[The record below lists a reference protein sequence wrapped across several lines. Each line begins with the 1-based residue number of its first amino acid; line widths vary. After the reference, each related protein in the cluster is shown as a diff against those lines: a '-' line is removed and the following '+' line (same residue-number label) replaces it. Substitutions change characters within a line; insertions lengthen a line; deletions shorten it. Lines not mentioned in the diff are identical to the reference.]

1 MTDEAN
7 PRVRATL
14 PRGLVDRAPA
24 DIAAA
29 EAMMAKIRAVYELYG
44 FEAVETPFIEYTEA
58 LGKFLPDQ
66 DRPNE
71 GVFSFKDDDE
81 QWLSLRYDLTAPLAR
96 FVAEHYERLPKP
108 YRSYR
113 AGWVFRNEKPG
124 PGRYRQFMQFDADTV
139 GAASPA
145 ADAEICMMA
154 ADCLEA
160 LGIKRG
166 DYVIKVNNRKVLDG
180 VMEAIGLGGPENA
193 GRRLTV
199 LRAIDKLDRLGPEG
213 VRALLG
219 AGRKDESGDFTKG
232 AGLEPAAIERLFSL
246 LSQDIPLLPGER
258 APVMEG
264 ERGPFGVETAIDA
277 GKGRDMA
284 RVGAFEY
291 ISNLKT
297 LEYWARTFGDSPT
310 AVAAIEELRQIAS
323 LCEAAGYGSDRI
335 RIDSS
340 VVRGLEYYTGPV
352 FEAELTFEAKGED
365 GKPIR
370 FGSVGGGG
378 RYDGLVARF
387 RADPVPATGFSIGVS
402 RLLAALRAI
411 DSPIVA
417 GAAKAGP
424 VVVVVLDRDHMA
436 DYQRLVAEL
445 RAAGVAA
452 EMYLGAAGLNAQ
464 LKYADRRG
472 SLCAVIQGSNER
484 DAPDGRQVVIRDLRL
499 GAELAKASKDRSDYL
514 ELRQR
519 AQFAAA
525 EAEMVAKVREVLAR
539 EAAERKPA

>member
-1 MTDEAN
+1 MTDEAS

-96 FVAEHYERLPKP
+96 YVAEHYEKLPKP

-139 GAASPA
+139 GTASPA
-145 ADAEICMMA
+145 ADAEMCMMM

-160 LGIKRG
+160 LGIQRG

-180 VMEAIGLGGPENA
+180 VMEAIGLGGPENT

-199 LRAIDKLDRLGPEG
+199 LRAIDKLDRLGIEG
-213 VRALLG
+213 VGALLG
-219 AGRKDESGDFTKG
+219 EGRKDDSGDFTRG
-232 AGLEPAAIERLFSL
+232 AGLDENQIGL
-246 LSQDIPLLPGER
+246 LIQFVQTSQNMAGHASDELVPYDYRKKGVSQMIPL
-258 APVMEG
+258 
-264 ERGPFGVETAIDA
+264 
-277 GKGRDMA
+277 
-284 RVGAFEY
+284 
-291 ISNLKT
+291 S
-297 LEYWARTFGDSPT
+297 
-310 AVAAIEELRQIAS
+310 EELFFSYYEVA
-323 LCEAAGYGSDRI
+323 YGPEHRTLWEGLDELFDIMRLAKVGGFGTNRI
-335 RIDSS
+335 RLDPS

-352 FEAELTFEAKGED
+352 FEAELTFDVRDND
-365 GKPIR
+365 GRPIR

-387 RADPVPATGFSIGVS
+387 RAEPVPATGFSIGIS

-411 DSPIVA
+411 DSSIVA
-417 GAAKAGP
+417 GAAKPGP
-424 VVVVVLDRDHMA
+424 VVVAVLDRDHMA
-436 DYQRLVAEL
+436 DYQRLVATL
-445 RAAGVAA
+445 RAAGIAA
-452 EMYLGAAGLNAQ
+452 EMYLGASGLNAQ

-472 SLCAVIQGSNER
+472 SLCAIIQGSNER
-484 DAPDGRQVVIRDLRL
+484 DAQGGREVVIRDLRL
-499 GAELAKASKDRSDYL
+499 GAELAKASKDRADYL

-519 AQFAAA
+519 AQFAARDD
-525 EAEMVAKVREVLAR
+525 EMVAKVREVLAR
-539 EAAERKPA
+539 EAEARSSA